1 MTASTLE
8 FSSLDVNTDEQ
19 NQTAVRRLDFRE
31 LAEPSAGTRVFG
43 RAAVATAGTP
53 RPVSTPFT
61 FFSDGSSL
69 RAPSPLGLRAW
80 KAIPTSAGKTFE
92 WEGLVLEIQGSSF
105 SARLRNIKGA
115 KAEYDEIAD
124 FDLAD
129 VPPGDRDLL
138 HPGGIFRWVVGLES
152 RSGTRQRYSRIVFR
166 RLPAWTSR
174 SLKKSDEQLKELVS
188 GIQWIKNDATSAG

>member
-1 MTASTLE
+1 MTASALKSYS
-8 FSSLDVNTDEQ
+8 FDVDTDEQ
-19 NQTAVRRLDFRE
+19 NQSVVRRLAFQE
-31 LAEPSAGTRVFG
+31 LAEPSAGTRVFS
-43 RAAVATAGTP
+43 RAAVATAVTP
-53 RPVSTPFT
+53 RPVSTPFA

-69 RAPSPLGLRAW
+69 RAPSPIGLRAW

-92 WEGLVLEIQGSSF
+92 WEGLVLEIQDASF

-115 KAEYDEIAD
+115 KAEYDEIAQ

-138 HPGGIFRWVVGLES
+138 HPGAIFRWVVGLES

-174 SLKKSDEQLKELVS
+174 SLKKSEEELKALVS
-188 GIQWIKNDATSAG
+188 GIQWIKNDATSTG

>member
-1 MTASTLE
+1 MTALATKLPSQG
-8 FSSLDVNTDEQ
+8 VNTDEQ
-19 NQTAVRRLDFRE
+19 SHAAVRRLESRE
-31 LAEPSAGTRVFG
+31 LFEPSAGTQVFG
-43 RAAVATAGTP
+43 RAAVLTAATP
-53 RPVSTPFT
+53 RPVSTPFA

-69 RAPSPLGLRAW
+69 KASVPIGLRAW

-92 WEGLVLEIQGSSF
+92 WEGLVLEIRGSSF
-105 SARLRNIKGA
+105 TSRLRNIKGA
-115 KAEYDEIAD
+115 NSEFEEIAE

-166 RLPAWTSR
+166 RLPAWTRR
-174 SLKKSDEQLKELVS
+174 SLKNSDQHLQKLVS
-188 GIQWIKNDATSAG
+188 GIQWINNDPTSSG

>member
-1 MTASTLE
+1 MTSSALK

-19 NQTAVRRLDFRE
+19 SQTEIRLLAFKE
-31 LAEPSAGTRVFG
+31 LAEPSAGTRVFS
-43 RAAVATAGTP
+43 RAAVVTAGTP
-53 RPVSTPFT
+53 RPVSTPFV
-61 FFSDGSSL
+61 FFSDGSNL
-69 RAPSPLGLRAW
+69 KAPGPLGLRAW

-92 WEGLVLEIQGSSF
+92 WEGLVLEIQESSF
-105 SARLRNIKGA
+105 TARLRNVKGA
-115 KAEYDEIAD
+115 KAEYDEFAD

-174 SLKKSDEQLKELVS
+174 SLKKSDEQLKVLVS